1 MRKPIKTAKLT
12 TAIIK
17 LTSEHSAKV
26 LESILE
32 EMLWDS
38 DYSYEFFDADFTMV
52 EIDQEPEQDPE

>member
-1 MRKPIKTAKLT
+1 MRKPIKPLKLT
-12 TAIIK
+12 TATIK

-38 DYSYEFFDADFTMV
+38 EYSYEFFDADFTMQ
-52 EIDQEPEQDPE
+52 EIEMNTD

>member
-1 MRKPIKTAKLT
+1 MRKPMKSPKLT
-12 TAIIK
+12 IATIK

-38 DYSYEFFDADFTMV
+38 EYSYEFFDADFNMV